1 LQGLYRPVGKTDSE
15 KAFCLILETLRQ
27 AFPGG
32 QPTLEK
38 LYQILAT
45 ITQSL
50 AQQGIFN
57 YLLSNGEY
65 LFVYCSTQLHYLI
78 RQAPFAA
85 AHLIDED
92 ITVDFQ
98 ALTNQTDRVAIIATL
113 PLTDNEVWTN
123 IQSGELMVFQDGRPL
138 NLRFTEELINCQTP
152 GDRQTPTP

>member
-1 LQGLYRPVGKTDSE
+1 LWTFSADP
-15 KAFCLILETLRQ
+15 
-27 AFPGG
+27 
-32 QPTLEK
+32 
-38 LYQILAT
+38 
-45 ITQSL
+45 
-50 AQQGIFN
+50 N